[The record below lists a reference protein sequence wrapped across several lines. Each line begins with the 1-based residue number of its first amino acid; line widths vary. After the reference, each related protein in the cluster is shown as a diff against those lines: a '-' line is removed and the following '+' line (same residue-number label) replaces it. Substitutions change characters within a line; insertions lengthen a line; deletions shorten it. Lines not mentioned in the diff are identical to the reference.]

1 MSDAKDK
8 NHVTDTPDVSYIKNV
23 EVAHEASDVYIAG
36 ITRFVVALFV
46 LTVAVYV
53 MMWGLFRAFESRVK
67 EPPPS
72 PMALSDK
79 ERLPP
84 EPRLQGAPAF
94 AETLER
100 AKKQEQSEERSATAG
115 EGLQKPRD
123 PQWEIKALR
132 EQWNDVLEH
141 GPMDEHG
148 NRYGM
153 PIERAKEEILKQG
166 LPVREQK
173 AVGSRQ

>member
-53 MMWGLFRAFESRVK
+53 MMWGLFRA
-67 EPPPS
+67 S